1 VVKLKNLEIID
12 KELFLKYAIP
22 CGHVLV
28 NRGSLE
34 KEVLERLNKK
44 MIDNQA
50 IRENISE
57 YFPVAAKMTTLIAKR
72 LSKDVVDEEVV
83 RQYFLQEHDQAVKWR
98 SSIFPDIP
106 KDECMIQPGKV
117 KDISEESLLVNTPR
131 GELEFKRDFVPEAL
145 KGDMVTVHYD
155 FVSEMIDKE
164 SFDKLMKM
172 RL

>member
-1 VVKLKNLEIID
+1 MKNLEIID

-28 NRGSLE
+28 DRGSLE

-44 MIDNQA
+44 MIDNQT

-57 YFPVAAKMTTLIAKR
+57 YFPIAAKMTTIIAKR
-72 LSKDVVDEEVV
+72 LSKDVIDEEVI

-106 KDECMIQPGKV
+106 KDECMIQPGRIKN
-117 KDISEESLLVNTPR
+117 INGETMLVNTPR
-131 GELEFKRDFVPEAL
+131 GELELKRDFVPEAL
-145 KGDMVTVHYD
+145 KGGLVTVHYD
-155 FVSEMIDKE
+155 FVSEMIDRE
-164 SFDKLMKM
+164 SFDRLMKM
-172 RL
+172 RLR